1 MLIFVMMLVFGI
13 FGIAALSVDMGIAR
27 LTQSQMQA
35 TADAAALEGAR
46 FGRQAARDL
55 VAGATAGPNVS
66 VTGGYGDLN
75 LSANLV
81 LETPSVYQPVLELND
96 ANEVHGDMVAGTYT
110 GGPPVEANDYTRNDL
125 TPDPNGTAFLV
136 RLRRTPD
143 RQGLDNIPGVSSAGS
158 PLPLLFGHGSLYM
171 GPMRADG
178 ITVRATALAD
188 SFPAVGVNPLP
199 GFPLL
204 TSFALTE
211 DFFRRFCDPD
221 PVQANGFCPDSEPVT
236 IENDGRITPPGNGA
250 LAVGHFVDPANTRA
264 IGPQVATIPP
274 PVHQIQEGYAPL
286 YRKVGPASINRIMG
300 YGYVKLYSLDGQLC
314 STGTPCFI
322 SANPERADRNLG
334 TALPAVPPIPLDE
347 WTEVV
352 AANRALRSAAR
363 TVLVR

>member
-35 TADAAALEGAR
+35 AADAAALEGAR
-46 FGRQAARDL
+46 LGRQAARDL

-143 RQGLDNIPGVSSAGS
+143 RQGLDNLPGVSSAGS

-178 ITVRATALAD
+178 ITVRATAIAD
-188 SFPAVGVNPLP
+188 SSTVPAVRVSNCPVP
-199 GFPLL
+199 SVDCPPL
-204 TSFALTE
+204 TSFALSVA
-211 DFFRRFCDPD
+211 FFNEFRGDP
-221 PVQANGFCPDSEPVT
+221 PPTQVT
-236 IENDGRITPPGNGA
+236 IDINTGLIMRGIEELGRF
-250 LAVGHFVDPANTRA
+250 AVPANT
-264 IGPQVATIPP
+264 IGPQVATTPIPQN
-274 PVHQIQEGYAPL
+274 PVLAGYAAL
-286 YRKVGPASINRIMG
+286 YQPIGSAANVRIVGF
-300 YGYVKLYSLDGQLC
+300 GYVTLGG
-314 STGTPCFI
+314 STGTVSI
-322 SANPERADRNLG
+322 SAELDHVGRNSARPIQPI
-334 TALPAVPPIPLDE
+334 TVPPIPADE
-347 WTEVV
+347 WTDVV
-352 AANRALRSAAR
+352 AANRALLGAAR
-363 TVLVR
+363 AKVLVR